1 MILIKNGSIIENN
14 KLVKKDILVSF
25 GMIDKIEDEI
35 NPDCEMVKGCEILD
49 AKGCLVMPGAVDVH
63 VHLREPGYEYKET
76 IKSGTLS
83 SAKGGVTTIMS
94 MPNLKPCPD
103 SLENLNIQLERIKES
118 AVVNVYPYGAVTV
131 GEKGAVRSNIEAFH
145 DKVLAITD
153 DGVGVN
159 NLEILEEACKLA
171 KEYNLV
177 IASHAE
183 HEIYKYAPAGEYE
196 AVRREIEFAKKY
208 GCRYHFCHMST
219 KESFDAI
226 RKAQAEGY
234 TNITCEVAPHHLVLN
249 EEMIQNG
256 NWKMNPPLRSEEN
269 RLATIEALLDGTAC
283 MVASD
288 HAPHSFDEKNNP
300 IYEKNLNGIIGL
312 ETMLPIIYTEFVKT
326 NKISLDRF
334 LDIMVYNPIKVFNL
348 PKRGF
353 GVGEIADIAVIDIE
367 NEHRYT
373 KDEILSKGTNS
384 PFIGNSYYGFTRF
397 TLVNGEVVYKK

>member
-1 MILIKNGSIIENN
+1 MILIKNGKIVKNNELVYSDVLINNGLIEQVGEN
-14 KLVKKDILVSF
+14 
-25 GMIDKIEDEI
+25 I
-35 NPDCEMVKGCEILD
+35 NADCEILD
-49 AKGCLVMPGAVDVH
+49 AKGCLVMPGAIDVH

-76 IKSGTLS
+76 IKTGTLS
-83 SAKGGVTTIMS
+83 AAKGGVTTIMS

-103 SLENLNIQLERIKES
+103 SLENLNVQLERIKES

-131 GEKGAVRSNIEAFH
+131 GEKGSVRSNIEGFH

-159 NLEILEEACKLA
+159 NLEILDEACKLA

-196 AVRREIEFAKKY
+196 AVRREIEYAKKY

-219 KESFDAI
+219 AESFEAI

-234 TNITCEVAPHHLVLN
+234 SNITCEVAPHHLVLN
-249 EEMIQNG
+249 ETMIKNG

-269 RLATIEALLDGTAC
+269 RLATIAAMLDGTAC

-288 HAPHSFDEKNNP
+288 HAPHSKEEKTNP
-300 IYEKNLNGIIGL
+300 EYSKNLNGIIGL
-312 ETMLPIIYTEFVKT
+312 ETMMPIIITEFVKPGI
-326 NKISLDRF
+326 ISWERF
-334 LDIMVYNPIKVFNL
+334 LDLMVYNPIKVFNL
-348 PKRGF
+348 PKRDLEAGYP
-353 GVGEIADIAVIDIE
+353 ADIAVLDIE
-367 NEHRYT
+367 NSHVYNE
-373 KDEILSKGTNS
+373 DEILSMGKNS
-384 PFIGNSYYGFTRF
+384 PFIGNSYYGFTKY
-397 TLVNGEVVYKK
+397 TLVNGKLVYKN